1 MTRIRLYHALL
12 PALLVVASLLLAGCG
27 NGGGY

>member
-1 MTRIRLYHALL
+1 MTRIRLYHVLL
-12 PALLVVASLLLAGCG
+12 AALLVVLGLLAAGCG

>member
-12 PALLVVASLLLAGCG
+12 PGLLVFASLLLAGCG